1 LIASAFEEEGGHW
14 RVVGD
19 LFCVGGTAVDP
30 TLEGLSELRV
40 EGLLHVE
47 IEDGVGDAKGYRAQ
61 ESVQFICLLES
72 FEQDGG
78 IGHAADEALEVAL
91 SAEDVDGQTDVEDGL
106 SRH

>member
-1 LIASAFEEEGGHW
+1 
-14 RVVGD
+14 
-19 LFCVGGTAVDP
+19 
-30 TLEGLSELRV
+30 
-40 EGLLHVE
+40 
-47 IEDGVGDAKGYRAQ
+47 
-61 ESVQFICLLES
+61 LES